1 MELSN
6 LFNINEIRH
15 RRTGGSGRG
24 FLTSVRQAGFWRRFC
39 ALSASLTLSFLTAT
53 AHAAENT
60 DQPAT
65 IDDLGFGAAMNDQV
79 FSSRYRL
86 EGESVIKPSLSSER
100 VAVQSFVEIESTDP
114 ALPFATSDGDLVYT
128 DQSIDAD
135 KDLEIR
141 RFSTALQTSSGVLT
155 VGNDW
160 SNFQDF
166 LFPHEA
172 DTAFVGARLR
182 SMDDSR
188 LDAGSLA
195 TEQIS
200 WTTRNGFSVALES
213 ELELEGQTLLSQP
226 GYNTSP
232 SLVLGWKGSD
242 RRTKGQY
249 SFSALGREI
258 QTDDYATSEGESDSL
273 GWGLNLA
280 GGWRFGDLFAALRV
294 TLGNSID
301 SFILGRLGD
310 RETASSALRSG
321 ATDESININPS
332 LSYRLG
338 ETSNLHFSLNRFQTS
353 SEDAVHGVDTLDTIH
368 LGYTWNPWPS
378 TRIGIEFVGKDVEGA
393 GEMDDSSEI
402 NFAASKQF

>member
-1 MELSN
+1 MFALAASITMI
-6 LFNINEIRH
+6 FG
-15 RRTGGSGRG
+15 TA
-24 FLTSVRQAGFWRRFC
+24 VVQA
-39 ALSASLTLSFLTAT
+39 AQDI
-53 AHAAENT
+53 

-65 IDDLGFGAAMNDQV
+65 IDDLGFSAAMNDQV
-79 FSSRYRL
+79 FSSKYRL
-86 EGESVIKPSLSSER
+86 ESKSVVKPGAATEG
-100 VAVQSFVEIESTDP
+100 VGVQSFVEIESIDP
-114 ALPFATSDGDLVYT
+114 ALPFATSDGNLVYA
-128 DQSIDAD
+128 DQGADAD
-135 KDLEIR
+135 EDLEIR
-141 RFSTALQTSSGVLT
+141 RFSTALQTNNGVLT

-172 DTAFVGARLR
+172 NSAFVGATLQ
-182 SMDDSR
+182 SLDDSR
-188 LDAGSLA
+188 LHSNPLS

-200 WTTRNGFSVALES
+200 WTTKNGFSVALES
-213 ELELEGQTLLSQP
+213 ELELEGQTLLNQP
-226 GYNTSP
+226 GYSTSP

-242 RRTKGQY
+242 SRSKGQY

-258 QTDDYATSEGESDSL
+258 QVDDYGSLEGESDSL

-310 RETASSALRSG
+310 RETASSALRSS

-353 SEDAVHGVDTLDTIH
+353 NLDAAHGIDTLDTIH

-378 TRIGIEFVGKDVEGA
+378 TRIGIEFVGKDVEGP

>member
-1 MELSN
+1 MVFS
-6 LFNINEIRH
+6 
-15 RRTGGSGRG
+15 
-24 FLTSVRQAGFWRRFC
+24 
-39 ALSASLTLSFLTAT
+39 TAVV
-53 AHAAENT
+53 HAAQDI

-65 IDDLGFGAAMNDQV
+65 IDDLGFSGAMNDQV
-79 FSSRYRL
+79 FSSKYRL
-86 EGESVIKPSLSSER
+86 ESKTVVKPGASEESMS
-100 VAVQSFVEIESTDP
+100 VQSFVEIESIDP
-114 ALPFATSDGDLVYT
+114 ALPFATSEGNLVYT
-128 DQSIDAD
+128 DQVVGAD
-135 KDLEIR
+135 EGLEIR
-141 RFSTALQTSSGVLT
+141 RFSTALKTNSGVLT

-172 DTAFVGARLR
+172 DSAFVGASLQ
-182 SMDDSR
+182 SLDDSR
-188 LDAGSLA
+188 LESNPLA

-200 WTTRNGFSVALES
+200 WTTKNGFSVALES
-213 ELELEGQTLLSQP
+213 ELELEGQTLSNQP
-226 GYNTSP
+226 GYSASP

-242 RRTKGQY
+242 SYSKGQY

-258 QTDDYATSEGESDSL
+258 QVDDYASLEGESNSL

-301 SFILGRLGD
+301 SFILGKLGD

-353 SEDAVHGVDTLDTIH
+353 SVDVAHGIDTLDTIH

-378 TRIGIEFVGKDVEGA
+378 TRIGIEFVGKDVEGP